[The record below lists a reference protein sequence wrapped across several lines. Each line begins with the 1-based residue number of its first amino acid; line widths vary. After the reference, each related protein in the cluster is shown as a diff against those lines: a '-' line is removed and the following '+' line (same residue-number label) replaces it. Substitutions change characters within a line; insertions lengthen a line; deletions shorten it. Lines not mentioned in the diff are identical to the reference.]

1 MLGMRPFEV
10 LLIFLAI
17 VLLFGASRLPQ
28 LGSSLGQAIRNFKRG
43 FGEATS
49 DSSDEKKD
57 VGTLPS
63 GGNPD
68 AKGSTGKVSA
78 REIGRAHV

>member
-28 LGSSLGQAIRNFKRG
+28 LGSSLGQAIKNFKRG
-43 FGEATS
+43 FGDATGG
-49 DSSDEKKD
+49 DSSDEKKE
-57 VGTLPS
+57 VGTLPG

-68 AKGSTGKVSA
+68 AKATAGKVSA
-78 REIGRAHV
+78 RDA

>member
-28 LGSSLGQAIRNFKRG
+28 LGSSLGQAIKNFKRG
-43 FGEATS
+43 FGEATGGG
-49 DSSDEKKD
+49 DSSDEKKE
-57 VGTLPS
+57 VGTLPGS
-63 GGNPD
+63 GNPD
-68 AKGSTGKVSA
+68 AKATAGKVSA
-78 REIGRAHV
+78 RDA

>member
-43 FGEATS
+43 FGEATG
-49 DSSDEKKD
+49 DSADEKKD
-57 VGTLPS
+57 VGTLP
-63 GGNPD
+63 GGDSPE
-68 AKGSTGKVSA
+68 AKATAGKVGSRDA
-78 REIGRAHV
+78 

>member
-17 VLLFGASRLPQ
+17 VLLFGATRLPQ

-43 FGEATS
+43 FGEVTG
-49 DSSDEKKD
+49 DSSDDKKESAS
-57 VGTLPS
+57 LP
-63 GGNPD
+63 
-68 AKGSTGKVSA
+68 GSSSSESKTATGKVGSRDA
-78 REIGRAHV
+78 

>member
-17 VLLFGASRLPQ
+17 VLLFGATRLPQ

-43 FGEATS
+43 FGEATG
-49 DSSDEKKD
+49 DSSDDKKD
-57 VGTLPS
+57 VATLP
-63 GGNPD
+63 GGSPTE
-68 AKGSTGKVSA
+68 AKTAAGKVGSRDA
-78 REIGRAHV
+78 

>member
-17 VLLFGASRLPQ
+17 VLLFGATRLPQ

-43 FGEATS
+43 FSEVTGESTDDKKESASLPGGSSS
-49 DSSDEKKD
+49 DSK
-57 VGTLPS
+57 T
-63 GGNPD
+63 
-68 AKGSTGKVSA
+68 AGKVGSRDA
-78 REIGRAHV
+78 

>member
-1 MLGMRPFEV
+1 MRPFEV

-28 LGSSLGQAIRNFKRG
+28 LGSSLGQAIKNFKRG

-57 VGTLPS
+57 TGTLQS

-68 AKGSTGKVSA
+68 AKASAGKVSA
-78 REIGRAHV
+78 RDA

>member
-43 FGEATS
+43 FGEVTG
-49 DSSDEKKD
+49 DSADEKKD

-63 GGNPD
+63 GG
-68 AKGSTGKVSA
+68 GSDPKTAAGKVGA
-78 REIGRAHV
+78 RDA

>member
-28 LGSSLGQAIRNFKRG
+28 LGSSLGQAIKNFKRG
-43 FGEATS
+43 FGEATD
-49 DSSDEKKD
+49 DSSDKKD
-57 VGTLPS
+57 VATLP
-63 GGNPD
+63 GANAPD
-68 AKGSTGKVSA
+68 AKTAAGKVAS
-78 REIGRAHV
+78 RDG

>member
-28 LGSSLGQAIRNFKRG
+28 LGSSLGQAIKNFKRG
-43 FGEATS
+43 FGEATDDAS
-49 DSSDEKKD
+49 DDKKD
-57 VGTLPS
+57 VATLP
-63 GGNPD
+63 GGNAPD
-68 AKGSTGKVSA
+68 AKAAAGKVTSRDA
-78 REIGRAHV
+78 

>member
-17 VLLFGASRLPQ
+17 VLLFGATRLPQ

-43 FGEATS
+43 FGEATG
-49 DSSDEKKD
+49 DSSDDKKD
-57 VGTLPS
+57 VATLP
-63 GGNPD
+63 GGTPTE
-68 AKGSTGKVSA
+68 AKTTAGKVGSRDA
-78 REIGRAHV
+78 

>member
-49 DSSDEKKD
+49 GDSSDEKKEA
-57 VGTLPS
+57 GTLPS

-68 AKGSTGKVSA
+68 AKASAGKVSA
-78 REIGRAHV
+78 RDA

>member
-28 LGSSLGQAIRNFKRG
+28 LGSSLGQAIKNFKRG

-49 DSSDEKKD
+49 DASDEKKD
-57 VGTLPS
+57 TGTLPS

-68 AKGSTGKVSA
+68 AKASTGKVSA
-78 REIGRAHV
+78 RDA